1 MAKVDQNVRIF
12 GGEGDTLYL
21 APLGTTAPTTMAAPG
36 VGYLDVGY
44 FGESGIERVRD
55 QSVEDFRAHQGG
67 KIVRTK
73 ITESSEKIT
82 FKTIEENGV
91 TTALGENITASVIA
105 TGVKTETLS
114 TAGVIQIRAGV
125 LDLFD
130 GTYQER
136 YIFPRLEISGGGTI
150 TWSKDNIVEREFTAT
165 VIGAYYKLTV
175 SP

>member
-1 MAKVDQNVRIF
+1 MAKVDQNVHIF
-12 GGEGDTLYL
+12 GGEADTLWL
-21 APLGTTAPTTMAAPG
+21 GPLGTTAPTTMAAPG
-36 VGYLDVGY
+36 IGYQDVGY

-82 FKTIEENGV
+82 FKTIEENAV
-91 TTALGENITASVIA
+91 TNALGENITSTA
-105 TGVKTETLS
+105 TVSTIKTDTLS
-114 TAGVIQIRAGV
+114 TAGIIQVRAGV

-136 YIFPRLEISGGGTI
+136 YIYPRLEISGGGTI

-175 SP
+175 VP